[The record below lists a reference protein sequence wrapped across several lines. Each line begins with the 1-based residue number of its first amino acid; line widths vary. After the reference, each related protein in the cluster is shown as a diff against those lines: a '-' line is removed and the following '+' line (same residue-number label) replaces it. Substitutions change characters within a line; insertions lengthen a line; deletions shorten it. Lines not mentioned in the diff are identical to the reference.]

1 MFKSLFKRV
10 SRSRNTPPPVTR
22 RATFE
27 PLEDRRLCSV
37 APMETGNFSL
47 GASNPY
53 SVGVTATR
61 LPAGQPGGN
70 NIIAILIG

>member
-1 MFKSLFKRV
+1 MFKNLFNRV
-10 SRSRNTPPPVTR
+10 SRSRNTQPVTR

-27 PLEDRRLCSV
+27 PLEERRLCSV
-37 APMETGNFSL
+37 SPVEPSSFSL

-53 SVGVTATR
+53 SVTATATR
-61 LPAGQPGGN
+61 LPVGQQPGGN